1 MLYYLLLPLF
11 SILLIVAQSTIT
23 DVIFANYFIF
33 EISLVVVI
41 YAGFHLDIIKGTL
54 LALMLGMVLDCIG
67 GPVLGLFTFIYIN
80 IFWFSF
86 FTSDLI
92 DTEKIHVIAFFCFF
106 CVVLK
111 GIVLNIFYCLAFDI
125 KLISDSFF
133 IIFMQALV
141 ISLIA
146 PVCFDIMNRSGV
158 LSYEK

>member
-1 MLYYLLLPLF
+1 MLYYLSLPIF

-23 DVIFANYFIF
+23 DMIFANYFIF

-54 LALMLGMVLDCIG
+54 LALTLGVILDCIG
-67 GPVLGLFTFIYIN
+67 GSVLGVFTFIYIN
-80 IFWFSF
+80 VFWFSF

-92 DTEKIHVIAFFCFF
+92 DTEKIHVISFFCFF

-111 GIVLNIFYCLAFDI
+111 GIVLNIFYYLAFDV
-125 KLISDSFF
+125 KLISDAFF

-141 ISLIA
+141 IGLIA
-146 PVCFDIMNRSGV
+146 PVCFDVLNRSGV